1 MKTQLLSCLLAAL
14 AIAGLAV
21 YCPPA
26 DRTVEAAAVDFA
38 SLHNQAASA
47 LQALQVS
54 QQRRMAMQ
62 KVSDAA
68 F

>member
-1 MKTQLLSCLLAAL
+1 MKTKLVSCLLAAF
-14 AIAGLAV
+14 AIAGLAA

-26 DRTVEAAAVDFA
+26 DRTAETAAVDFV
-38 SLHNQAASA
+38 SLHDQAASA
-47 LQALQVS
+47 LQTLQVS

-62 KVSDAA
+62 KVSEAA